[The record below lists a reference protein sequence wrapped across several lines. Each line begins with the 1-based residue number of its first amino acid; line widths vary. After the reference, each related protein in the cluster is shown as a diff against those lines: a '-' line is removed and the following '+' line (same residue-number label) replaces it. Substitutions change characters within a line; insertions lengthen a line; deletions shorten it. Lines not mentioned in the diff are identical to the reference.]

1 VTTGRAS
8 KRREERKFKRL
19 FVRYGSKDP
28 KHTAVAMQL
37 SSGGMFLSTNDMV
50 YAQGAAIVIEV
61 KGPQETWIVSA
72 IVRHAF
78 KVHPNM
84 ARFTRPGMGVE
95 LTSLPDGCRQYLAS
109 L

>member
-1 VTTGRAS
+1 VTTAGRS
-8 KRREERKFKRL
+8 KRREERKYKRL
-19 FVRYGSKDP
+19 FVRYGSKVP
-28 KHTAVAMQL
+28 SHPAVAMQISTTGL
-37 SSGGMFLSTNDMV
+37 FLSTNDVV
-50 YAQGAAIVIEV
+50 YVKGSAIVVEI
-61 KGPQETWIVSA
+61 KGPQETWVVDG

-95 LTSLPDGCRQYLAS
+95 ITSLPDACKEYLAS